1 MDNSDFSFMRSG
13 FDNLNNGE
21 EEKMQQQLASTLVH
35 FSENALLNA
44 AVYIKHAK
52 RNQITKEDL
61 KRCLM
66 LEVFIF
72 TKRENIQE
80 KIEDIIHELYDAESD
95 EDEEEIIFDD
105 ENVIVDEFKESKC
118 HCALCQCINSVY
130 IKWENWEPETPIQHI
145 LKRHIEQM

>member
-1 MDNSDFSFMRSG
+1 MDQSDYSFMRSG
-13 FDNLNNGE
+13 FDNLNDSNQE
-21 EEKMQQQLASTLVH
+21 IQQQIASTLVH

-44 AVYIKHAK
+44 AAYIKHAD
-52 RNQITKEDL
+52 RNQITQEDL

-80 KIEDIIHELYDAESD
+80 KIEDIIHELYDGESD
-95 EDEEEIIFDD
+95 EEEEIIFDED
-105 ENVIVDEFKESKC
+105 ENQIVDEFQESTC
-118 HCALCQCINSVY
+118 ECVLCQCINNVY